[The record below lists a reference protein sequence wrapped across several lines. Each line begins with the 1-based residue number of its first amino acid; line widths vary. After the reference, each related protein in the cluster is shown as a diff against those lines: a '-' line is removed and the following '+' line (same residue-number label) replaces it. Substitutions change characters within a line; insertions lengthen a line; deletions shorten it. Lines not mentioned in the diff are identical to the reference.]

1 MATVIWTGAVSG
13 DVTVAGNFAGVS
25 APSIGDSVYSIANPA
40 NNMTAGAFPALVNFT
55 IGGSSTCSLAGATFG
70 NVSGTMTLGGL
81 AATHAVVTSGTIA
94 TLRNQMAAGG
104 VLSITTSGTVTNL
117 ITRGVNTVNVAA
129 AVVVTN
135 IKNQGSTVYAL
146 TNSTAITLYKG
157 FGNMNT
163 DLRNI
168 TTATLTGVR
177 SYLVTTG
184 TTTGTGSSSGAV
196 ATCDII
202 NGATYN
208 KKSAATDTTI
218 NLVGPNSK
226 FTVAGNTNEPLA
238 TATITTLEYWE
249 NTIRETT
256 VAGYTAVVTNLNPI
270 GVDSMPVGS
279 PS

>member
-1 MATVIWTGAVSG
+1 MATVIWNGSSSG
-13 DVTVAGNFAGVS
+13 DVTTAGNFTGG
-25 APSIGDSVYSIANPA
+25 APGIGDSVYSIANPA
-40 NNMTAGAFPALVNFT
+40 NNMTTGAFPSLVAFT

-70 NVSGTMTLGGL
+70 NVTGTMTLGGI
-81 AATHAVVTSGTIA
+81 ASSHTVVTSGTIA
-94 TLRNQMAAGG
+94 TLKNQMASGG
-104 VLSITTSGTVTNL
+104 TLNLTTSGTVTNF

-135 IKNQGSTVYAL
+135 IKNQGSTIYAL
-146 TNSTAITLYKG
+146 SNATAITLYKG
-157 FGNMNT
+157 FGVMNSE
-163 DLRNI
+163 LRNI
-168 TTATLTGVR
+168 TTATLAGVR
-177 SYLVTTG
+177 SYLTTTG

-196 ATCDII
+196 VTCDVI

-226 FTVAGNTNEPLA
+226 FTVMGNTNEPLA
-238 TATITTLEYWE
+238 TATVTTLEYWE

-256 VAGYTAVVTNLNPI
+256 VAGYSAVVTNLNPI